1 MIEQLKNIREKLSN
15 MSEVIA
21 IIVIIVLV
29 LILQFWSIKS
39 VYQKDKFLIEK
50 ELYDNVRWQV
60 EDWNHKGFMLCGGG
74 VACLLFSRRRT

>member
-39 VYQKDKFLIEK
+39 VYQKDKFLI
-50 ELYDNVRWQV
+50 
-60 EDWNHKGFMLCGGG
+60 
-74 VACLLFSRRRT
+74 

>member
-15 MSEVIA
+15 MSEVIV

-39 VYQKDKFLIEK
+39 VY
-50 ELYDNVRWQV
+50 
-60 EDWNHKGFMLCGGG
+60 
-74 VACLLFSRRRT
+74 